1 MLRVGSKLRML
12 NPDDP
17 KDAALMEYQ
26 PQAMDIINDSLNQY
40 YWHIQYLQ
48 NKETSLWYH
57 GYNNVHK
64 DHMSGFLL
72 GPC

>member
-26 PQAMDIINDSLNQY
+26 PQE
-40 YWHIQYLQ
+40 W
-48 NKETSLWYH
+48 TSLTI
-57 GYNNVHK
+57 
-64 DHMSGFLL
+64 
-72 GPC
+72 P